1 MHDVGDVLGD
11 YKLLVKCGSGAYGS
25 VFLAEN
31 ELTKQQYALKIIYY
45 GGRNY
50 ERELKGVIHYH
61 KVCPRT
67 SLLQIYHV
75 GKGEDFFY
83 YTMDAADN
91 RRKFGEYIPD
101 TLSNRLKESGKLTAA
116 ETKKMFSE
124 LSENLETLHS
134 FGLFHRDIK
143 PDNILWIS
151 GKATL
156 GDIGLVTDTQFTML
170 AGTPGFIPQEVMS
183 GTREFEAK
191 DDFYALGKVVYC
203 AVTGLPVS
211 QFPEYPDSGTLAES
225 GEVILLYNTLCSGE
239 LEPAKS
245 EETLNLSTIISKT
258 LNNPATI
265 KTMISGV
272 QSLFNPEKMV
282 EYTETERKF
291 LEIKD
296 KVFNIVSDAIDES
309 DNLTSAERKIKPQW
323 ETRFDSLY
331 KSRDFQSELMDY
343 VMKNLSIVPP
353 FHLINWDTPL
363 GILEYVL
370 HQQLPKCVIEHYGEP
385 FELRPRY
392 RELLDK
398 HL

>member
-1 MHDVGDVLGD
+1 MYDVGDVLGD

-31 ELTKQQYALKIIYY
+31 ELTKQQYALKIIYHA
-45 GGRNY
+45 GRNY

-67 SLLQIYHV
+67 SLLQIYHI

-91 RRKFGEYIPD
+91 RKKIGEYIPD
-101 TLSNRLKESGKLTAA
+101 TLSNRLRESGKLAVA
-116 ETKKMFSE
+116 EVKKMFAE
-124 LSENLETLHS
+124 LSDNLATLHS

-143 PDNILWIS
+143 PDNIFWIG

-170 AGTPGFIPQEVMS
+170 AGTPGFIPQEVMA
-183 GTREFEAK
+183 GTREFEEK

-203 AVTGLPVS
+203 AITGLPVN
-211 QFPEYPDSGTLAES
+211 QFPEFPDSGTLTES
-225 GEVILLYNTLCSGE
+225 GELILLYNKLCSGE
-239 LEPAKS
+239 QVVFKQKKDS
-245 EETLNLSTIISKT
+245 EAIITVDIET
-258 LNNPATI
+258 NNY
-265 KTMISGV
+265 
-272 QSLFNPEKMV
+272 N
-282 EYTETERKF
+282 ETERRF
-291 LEIKD
+291 IEIKD
-296 KVFNIVSDAIDES
+296 EVFNTISDAIDES

-323 ETRFDSLY
+323 GVRFDSLY
-331 KSRDFQSELMDY
+331 KSFDFQLELMNY
-343 VMKNLSIVPP
+343 VKNNLNINPP
-353 FHLINWDTPL
+353 YHLINWDTPL

-370 HQQLPKCVIEHYGEP
+370 REKLPNCVIEHYGNP
-385 FELRPRY
+385 FELRQRY